1 MKFWVL
7 LILWSSWSSRWWC
20 IQSTSCCSEQHKQG
34 SISHQPKVGVQEQLT
49 CFAQSPGMGQLCY
62 GSVIAYRCARKAYN
76 HPIRNHF
83 GFLPK
88 GLVSP
93 DKVESLFLCAWQ
105 HSVPT
110 LPSIFQSW
118 WPSTCQTTCL
128 LFQKSISKCDCTDCS
143 PQDFPIKASN
153 DRFWGEKQGEEGIVI
168 LKPGIY

>member
-1 MKFWVL
+1 
-7 LILWSSWSSRWWC
+7 
-20 IQSTSCCSEQHKQG
+20 
-34 SISHQPKVGVQEQLT
+34 
-49 CFAQSPGMGQLCY
+49 MGQLCY

-128 LFQKSISKCDCTDCS
+128 LFQKSVSKCDCTDSS
-143 PQDFPIKASN
+143 PQDFPIKASK
-153 DRFWGEKQGEEGIVI
+153 DGFWGGEAGRRRDCNSETWNLLMLIMTRNTNVFLTSPSI
-168 LKPGIY
+168 RSLTSPSLRKRWKKLKPWTKMFVMWNC